1 MTRCLIVGNQTLGS
15 DALLKVIEDKLRQ
28 GVLEFYVVTPKTQP
42 EHEASEWTGGYFEG
56 AQTTFLVGE
65 SRAFREQMEA
75 MRDAARW
82 RAQDRL
88 ELILELIRSVGGEAD
103 GELGVPDPVQAVQT
117 ALENQPPF
125 DEIVISTL
133 PGGLSQW
140 FDMDLPKRIAKIT
153 TAKITTIHPPDDPA
167 TI

>member
-15 DALLKVIEDKLRQ
+15 DALIKVIKDKLNQ
-28 GVLEFYVVTPKTQP
+28 GVREFFVLAPKTKP

-56 AQTTFLVGE
+56 ADTTFLVGE
-65 SRAFREQMEA
+65 SRAFREQMGA

-88 ELILELIRSVGGEAD
+88 ELVLELIRAAGGQAE
-103 GELGVPDPVQAVQT
+103 GELGVPDPVEAVQSVLGT
-117 ALENQPPF
+117 QPPF

-133 PGGLSQW
+133 PGGLSHW
-140 FDMDLPKRIAKIT
+140 FDMDLANRIGQIT
-153 TAKITTIHPPDDPA
+153 TAKITTIHAPD
-167 TI
+167 